1 MRVETSTESDE
12 YQPARAEDKAFSLA
26 DTLTDLD
33 NTQLEQVC
41 EKLAQNEVDSSAYEG
56 IPLDK
61 ESLKAGLLVSYKKM
75 RDERVSSKAASRKL

>member
-12 YQPARAEDKAFSLA
+12 YQPASAKDKAFSLA
-26 DTLTDLD
+26 DTL
-33 NTQLEQVC
+33 VC

-61 ESLKAGLLVSYKKM
+61 ESLKAGLLVSYKKV
-75 RDERVSSKAASRKL
+75 RDERVSSKAASRKS

>member
-1 MRVETSTESDE
+1 METSTESDE
-12 YQPARAEDKAFSLA
+12 YQPASSKDKAFSLA

-41 EKLAQNEVDSSAYEG
+41 EKLEQNEVDSSAYEG

-61 ESLKAGLLVSYKKM
+61 ESLKAGLLVSYKKV
-75 RDERVSSKAASRKL
+75 RDERVSSKAASRKS